1 MRALKAIIAL
11 MFVIAGIIIG
21 ALNQQS
27 VEIDLFFFHYQA
39 QLGLVL
45 LLSVL
50 GGALL
55 GGALASIGLLLAKR
69 RSSSGPVN
77 TPSSGEKRP

>member
-11 MFVIAGIIIG
+11 MFVIAGIVIG

-27 VEIDLFFFHYQA
+27 VAIDLFFFHYQA
-39 QLGLVL
+39 SLSLVL
-45 LLSVL
+45 LLCVL
-50 GGALL
+50 AGALL

-69 RSSSGPVN
+69 GPSKGSGGTHGGGDKHP
-77 TPSSGEKRP
+77 

>member
-39 QLGLVL
+39 SLGLVL
-45 LLSVL
+45 LLCVL
-50 GGALL
+50 AGALL

-69 RSSSGPVN
+69 KPSAGSGKALA
-77 TPSSGEKRP
+77 SGEKRP